1 MAHPSHGGRLGAFI
15 DLLTTNRLTIFGATL
30 ATVSVGAIA
39 VMFALLVLG
48 IVHHGYVGLVLFLI
62 LPGLFI
68 LGLVLIPVGAWWQ
81 RKSGVARDEEL
92 RKHPFPVLD
101 FNSERTR
108 SVFMSIVLLTAANI
122 VLLGFVSYQGVG
134 YTESNTFC
142 GTACHGV
149 MEPHYVAFLD
159 SPHAN
164 TGCVECHVGPG
175 ATGFISAKLA
185 GVRQLV
191 EVMTNSY
198 PQPVPTPREPG
209 FVASVACE
217 HCHTGERRNEYL
229 LRVQEKYL
237 ADEANSLVHTVLLM
251 NMGNAEADAGIHGW
265 HNQPGRVIEYLP
277 ADDELQAIAAV
288 RVTEP
293 DGEVTVYETSEE
305 VEIEEGEVAGAWR
318 TMTCIDCHNRVGH
331 DFTAPEAAIDAHMAT
346 GDIDPALPGVKEAST
361 VALLAAIENTNE
373 DVIAQTLENF
383 YSEQYPE
390 VEAEQGAAVLEA
402 VDALR
407 AIFKRNVFADMNVTW
422 DTYPDFSGHTETNGC
437 FRCHDDSH
445 AAPGGALIRQ
455 DCIICH
461 NVLAWDEDAPAVL
474 EQLQIG
480 GGE

>member
-1 MAHPSHGGRLGAFI
+1 MAHPSHGGRLGAFL
-15 DLLTTNRLTIFGATL
+15 DLLMTNRLTIFGATL
-30 ATVSVGAIA
+30 ATVSAGAIA

-48 IVHHGYVGLVLFLI
+48 VVHHGYVGLVLFLI

-101 FNSERTR
+101 FNNERTR

-191 EVMTNSY
+191 EVVTNSY
-198 PQPVPTPREPG
+198 PQPVPTPREKG

-217 HCHTGERRNEYL
+217 HCHTGERGNEYL

-251 NMGNAEADAGIHGW
+251 NMGSAESDAGIHGW
-265 HNQPGRVIEYLP
+265 HNQPGREIAYLP
-277 ADDELQAIAAV
+277 ADDALQSIAAV
-288 RVTEP
+288 RVTDP
-293 DGEVTVYETSEE
+293 DGETIVYETADDAK
-305 VEIEEGEVAGAWR
+305 IEEGDVAGRWR
-318 TMTCIDCHNRVGH
+318 AMTCIDCHNRAGH
-331 DFTAPEAAIDAHMAT
+331 DFSAPEKAIDAHLAS
-346 GDIDPALPGVKEAST
+346 GSISPALPGVKETGT
-361 VALLAAIENTNE
+361 VALLAAIENENE
-373 DVIAQTLENF
+373 EVIAETVQAF
-383 YSEQYPE
+383 YAQQYPDTDQDA
-390 VEAEQGAAVLEA
+390 VAEAI
-402 VDALR
+402 DALEG
-407 AIFKRNVFADMNVTW
+407 IFRRNVFPNMNVSW

-445 AAPGGALIRQ
+445 AAPSGALIRQ
-455 DCIICH
+455 DCVICH
-461 NVLAWDEDAPAVL
+461 NVLAWDEEAPVVL
-474 EQLQIG
+474 EQLQLSG
-480 GGE
+480 F